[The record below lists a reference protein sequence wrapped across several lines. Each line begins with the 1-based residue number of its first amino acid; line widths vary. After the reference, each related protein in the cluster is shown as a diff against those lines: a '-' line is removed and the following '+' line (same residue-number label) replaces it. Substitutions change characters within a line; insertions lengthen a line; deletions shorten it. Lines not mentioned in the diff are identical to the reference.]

1 MHFVLGRLLRPAPAH
16 PWTSDMETATKSTTL
31 WWAHE
36 LHLDLRARPLQ
47 RSDLVSADK
56 TLVELK
62 HFISSQY
69 DGRIKLE
76 LAQLGC
82 GHWSN
87 ELATSTLL
95 DNGWQSGQ
103 MILTSNAFH
112 SENMM
117 LH

>member
-69 DGRIKLE
+69 EGGSNLSLPKSGVATGPMSWQQAHCWTTVGRVDK
-76 LAQLGC
+76 
-82 GHWSN
+82 
-87 ELATSTLL
+87 
-95 DNGWQSGQ
+95 
-103 MILTSNAFH
+103 
-112 SENMM
+112 
-117 LH
+117 